1 MIGWLN
7 AVSSTLRFNE
17 THANE
22 LSFTEFQVT
31 MLIFVGTNDNARCEV
46 PALPKTDCF
55 MQTRD
60 KTIPM
65 PASKHKNNRSCISRP
80 ILSDWRSSNLW

>member
-22 LSFTEFQVT
+22 LSFTACQVT
-31 MLIFVGTNDNARCEV
+31 MLIFVGINNNGRCEL
-46 PALPKTDCF
+46 PALPKTECF
-55 MQTRD
+55 MQTPEERN
-60 KTIPM
+60 PM
-65 PASKHKNNRSCISRP
+65 LPSKHDTTKRFVS
-80 ILSDWRSSNLW
+80 